1 MSIIDD
7 IIVNA
12 KSAATTVGEKAG
24 QIKEYTKLKYSEA
37 GIKSDINKKKQ
48 ELGDY
53 VYRCTKSGNVDNEI
67 LQKMVDDVTELEENL
82 QITKEMI
89 TAAKNKVVCGAC
101 KAENEKDAVY
111 CSKCGKK
118 LTEEKKEKEDT
129 EAQPE
134 SSDECED
141 VTVAAASSVDDVTCE
156 AVSEDDAEAD
166 RADDADDADDVQDEE
181 AVESDSTDKEE

>member
-1 MSIIDD
+1 
-7 IIVNA
+7 
-12 KSAATTVGEKAG
+12 
-24 QIKEYTKLKYSEA
+24 
-37 GIKSDINKKKQ
+37 
-48 ELGDY
+48 
-53 VYRCTKSGNVDNEI
+53 
-67 LQKMVDDVTELEENL
+67 MVDDVTELEENL
-82 QITKEMI
+82 QITREMI

-118 LTEEKKEKEDT
+118 LTEDKKEKEDT

-166 RADDADDADDVQDEE
+166 RADDADDVQDEE
-181 AVESDSTDKEE
+181 ATESDSADKEE

>member
-89 TAAKNKVVCGAC
+89 TAAKNKVVCSAC

-111 CSKCGKK
+111 CSKCGEK
-118 LTEEKKEKEDT
+118 LTEEKEEKTET
-129 EAQPE
+129 EAQQE
-134 SSDECED
+134 NSDECED

-156 AVSEDDAEAD
+156 AVSESDTEAD
-166 RADDADDADDVQDEE
+166 KADDADDVQDEE
-181 AVESDSTDKEE
+181 AAESDSTDKEE